1 MPGRSSLLI
10 RAATMPLRQLKAVR
24 PTSRTNPEAEIPAMD
39 AKWYRIARY
48 DSAVVS
54 MPDGSSAALYERD
67 PAKFR
72 DLMKRTVDIHS
83 RFQREWPRLAAEYR
97 AALGDITS
105 PEAWEKTFEPWMVE
119 SPVESPAPESTHV

>member
-1 MPGRSSLLI
+1 
-10 RAATMPLRQLKAVR
+10 
-24 PTSRTNPEAEIPAMD
+24 
-39 AKWYRIARY
+39 
-48 DSAVVS
+48 

-105 PEAWEKTFEPWMVE
+105 PEAWEKTFEPWTTTMVE
-119 SPVESPAPESTHV
+119 QPVESPTPEGTHA

>member
-1 MPGRSSLLI
+1 
-10 RAATMPLRQLKAVR
+10 MPLRQLKSIR
-24 PTSRTNPEAEIPAMD
+24 PTSRQHPEAEIPAMD

-67 PAKFR
+67 PEKFR
-72 DLMKRTVDIHS
+72 DLMKRTAEIHA

-105 PEAWEKTFEPWMVE
+105 PEAWEKTFEPWTTTQDTRRRE
-119 SPVESPAPESTHV
+119 SGAEQTSA